1 MKSINEFKI
10 VDDYEFYKQYFMEYC
25 KKTNISKLK
34 TIDLSNLTIQ
44 EKKEKVKYFINEL
57 LGFIPLELSCCS
69 VNNYGNKTSNKL
81 MVRISWLNRQRA
93 FEDDDNIF
101 PIGYLLKACVNEVF
115 GKTSKSNQNL
125 PLQSISNNL

>member
-1 MKSINEFKI
+1 MKSIKEFKI

-69 VNNYGNKTSNKL
+69 VNHYGNKTSNKL

-125 PLQSISNNL
+125 PLQLISNIL

>member
-69 VNNYGNKTSNKL
+69 VNHYGNKTSNKL

-125 PLQSISNNL
+125 PLQLISNIL

>member
-34 TIDLSNLTIQ
+34 SIDLSNLTIQ

-69 VNNYGNKTSNKL
+69 VNHYGNKTSNKL

-125 PLQSISNNL
+125 PLQRIS

>member
-1 MKSINEFKI
+1 MKSIKEFKI

-69 VNNYGNKTSNKL
+69 VNHYGNKTSNKL

-125 PLQSISNNL
+125 PLQLISNNL

>member
-1 MKSINEFKI
+1 MKSIKEFKI

-69 VNNYGNKTSNKL
+69 VNHYGNKTSNKL

-93 FEDDDNIF
+93 FEDDYNIF